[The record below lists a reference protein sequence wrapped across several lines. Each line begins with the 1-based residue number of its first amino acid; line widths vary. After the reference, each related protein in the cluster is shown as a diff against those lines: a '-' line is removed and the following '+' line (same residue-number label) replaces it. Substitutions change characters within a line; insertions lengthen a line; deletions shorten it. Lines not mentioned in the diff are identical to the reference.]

1 MVSQLTDLHVDAEG
15 ILTVL
20 DSRRGKVL
28 QFDSELNPIGVF
40 GGTGDQRG
48 FFRGAAAL
56 EKQGE
61 AYLIADGDKNTITRM
76 VPTGYIR
83 TVREALAGYR
93 QGEYARSEE
102 LWNEVLASNPHFTVA
117 YRSIGRALLAD
128 GDCRAAMEYL
138 REGDDRYYYSLA
150 LQEYRRDFIRNNL
163 LLAAARHARRP
174 GGAGCGW
181 RRLKRWLQS

>member
-1 MVSQLTDLHVDAEG
+1 
-15 ILTVL
+15 
-20 DSRRGKVL
+20 
-28 QFDSELNPIGVF
+28 
-40 GGTGDQRG
+40 
-48 FFRGAAAL
+48 
-56 EKQGE
+56 
-61 AYLIADGDKNTITRM
+61 M

-163 LLAAARHARRP
+163 LWLLPAMLAVL
-174 GGAGCGW
+174 AGLVVGW